1 MESLATLKLGNKML
15 DALQEAGALPAEV
28 EARLQQQDLH
38 TDIFYN
44 GTDHH
49 EHYVLGWLAK
59 RSRATLPECLKQDL
73 RFQHQST
80 YYELT
85 LTESSPAVDLEY
97 KLRFYQELYAALH
110 TKLQDSFDKQIVV
123 KVCFTENRWL
133 RDIGFGPYE
142 EVGFEAES
150 LCTIALTSVDGEAYH
165 HFLKGDFI
173 AGINMNNNKGAG
185 GI

>member
-28 EARLQQQDLH
+28 EARLQQQDLS

-59 RSRATLPECLKQDL
+59 RSRATLPECLKQDIRL
-73 RFQHQST
+73 SHQSS

-85 LTESSPAVDLEY
+85 LTESSPEVDLEY
-97 KLRFYQELYAALH
+97 KLRFYQDLYEALY
-110 TKLQDSFDKQIVV
+110 TKLQESFDKQIVV
-123 KVCFTENRWL
+123 KVCFTEHRWL
-133 RDIGFGPYE
+133 QEIGFGPYE
-142 EVGFEAES
+142 EVGFEAAS
-150 LCTIALTSVDGEAYH
+150 LCTIALTSVDAEAYH

-173 AGINMNNNKGAG
+173 AGLENNNKGAG